1 MNILTT
7 LIFKQS
13 RWEGVGSTGV
23 RAFQHHVHRAHSW
36 QEINLGSMVCNSI
49 AKILC
54 LGSRFFY
61 VNVAEFERF
70 DVEKIENMSNLH
82 MEGRGAV
89 YPDWTKRHKGC
100 L

>member
-1 MNILTT
+1 MQFHSKNIVFG
-7 LIFKQS
+7 FK
-13 RWEGVGSTGV
+13 
-23 RAFQHHVHRAHSW
+23 
-36 QEINLGSMVCNSI
+36 I
-49 AKILC
+49 
-54 LGSRFFY
+54 FY